1 MFFAKCEL
9 RVKRERSN
17 CKQLCFD
24 AGNLRA
30 RHRATHAM
38 RGVGAAVHRETLEA
52 PAQGVLADPGR
63 GRAGMAAGL
72 SGATGDT
79 KVTRRAHS
87 VPHRM
92 ENAGMHIV
100 VNEDLKAYIDPLTA
114 DEHDALQRSLLTEGC
129 RDALVLWGDVLV
141 DGHNRYGICQKHG
154 IPFQTLQSTQFHS
167 LEDVHLWMIDQHLG
181 RRSVSDFQRG
191 VLALRKRAILSG
203 RKQLPQAVA
212 DAAPLHALPS
222 GDAAAVVAAADPIQ
236 SREGIARAAR
246 LSSSQVVM
254 IEKIQKQAA
263 PEVVAAVKSGAI
275 SINAAAAV
283 ATLPEQE
290 QVAAALGGRDELRQ
304 AAKRVRETRKRVKP
318 DAPAAGTQDSVE
330 ALQSRIAALEA
341 ENADLRQQLA
351 RLGA

>member
-1 MFFAKCEL
+1 M
-9 RVKRERSN
+9 N
-17 CKQLCFD
+17 
-24 AGNLRA
+24 
-30 RHRATHAM
+30 
-38 RGVGAAVHRETLEA
+38 
-52 PAQGVLADPGR
+52 
-63 GRAGMAAGL
+63 
-72 SGATGDT
+72 
-79 KVTRRAHS
+79 
-87 VPHRM
+87 
-92 ENAGMHIV
+92 IV

-114 DEHDALQRSLLTEGC
+114 EEHDALQRSLLTEGC

-154 IPFQTLQSTQFHS
+154 IPFQTLQSKQFTS

-191 VLALRKRAILSG
+191 VLALRKREILSG
-203 RKQLPQAVA
+203 RKLHAQAVA
-212 DAAPLHALPS
+212 DAAPLHAPHS
-222 GDAAAVVAAADPIQ
+222 SDAAAVAASADPIQ
-236 SREGIARAAR
+236 SREGLAKAAR
-246 LSSSQVVM
+246 LSNSQVVM

-304 AAKRVRETRKRVKP
+304 AAKRVRETRKRPKP
-318 DAPAAGTQDSVE
+318 DASEAEAEDSVE
-330 ALQSRIAALEA
+330 ALQARIAELEA
-341 ENADLRQQLA
+341 ENASLRQQLA